1 MRDGQRA
8 WAMPAMWIAITG
20 LAVYYL
26 FHGIVYRFAAPG
38 LLGPTLL
45 HRQLWFSLHLAFAAP
60 VLLGGPLQFWPGLR
74 TARPRLHRL
83 LGKVYVVGATVAA
96 LAAIVL
102 GATIEYEGARLPLI
116 LVSSLWLFFTM
127 AAWRRAVARDF
138 PGHRTFMIR
147 SYNIA
152 LIFIWQRLIQEGP
165 RDAFLFFI
173 ADGSIRDVTIEW
185 VILLGPVLAMEMYLS
200 WVPQARGRRA

>member
-1 MRDGQRA
+1 
-8 WAMPAMWIAITG
+8 MPAMWIAIGG

-26 FHGIVYRFAAPG
+26 FHGIVYRFFAPD

-45 HRQLWFSLHLAFAAP
+45 DKQLWFSLHLASAAP

-74 TARPRLHRL
+74 TSRPRLHRL
-83 LGKVYVVGATVAA
+83 LGKIYVAGAIVAA

-116 LVSSLWLFFTM
+116 LVSSLWLFFTI

-138 PGHRTFMIR
+138 TGHRMFMIR

-165 RDAFLFFI
+165 RDSLLFFI
-173 ADGSIRDVTIEW
+173 ADGRIRDVTVEW
-185 VILLGPVLAMEMYLS
+185 LILLGPVLAMEMYLS
-200 WVPQARGRRA
+200 WVPQARGRRI